1 MFENNNK
8 VKIKVNIKEKK
19 LNIHIIQYLFF
30 KNISRAIFKY
40 FTFNFIFL
48 FLNKKERIQY
58 Y

>member
-8 VKIKVNIKEKK
+8 VKIKVNIKQKK

-30 KNISRAIFKY
+30 KNISRAILKD